1 MSHVDITLARST
13 LAPRRPG
20 QPQTHERIEHLLSKA
35 TSAIECDVPEARA
48 LLAEAVSLLRDARGR
63 VAEDEAANVVQRGG
77 LAAWQARR
85 AASHIDLHLDRT
97 IPVAELA
104 ALVRLSR
111 THFSAAFHGSF
122 GRPPHTY
129 VLERRVARAKQLM
142 LETDLPLSQIACEC
156 GLCDQAHLSRLFR
169 RFVGESPLL
178 WRRAHLEPGGR
189 AARSLS
195 GQAMRLDA

>member
-1 MSHVDITLARST
+1 MSHVDSILAQRW
-13 LAPRRPG
+13 PG
-20 QPQTHERIEHLLSKA
+20 QQQARDRIEHLLSKA
-35 TSAIECDVPEARA
+35 TSAIERDVPEARA
-48 LLAEAVSLLRDARGR
+48 LLAEAVSLLRNGRG
-63 VAEDEAANVVQRGG
+63 ADEQVETADGVQRGG

-85 AASHIDLHLDRT
+85 ATRHIDLHLDRT

-111 THFSAAFHGSF
+111 THFSAAFHGTF

-142 LETDLPLSQIACEC
+142 LETDMPLSQVACAC

-169 RFVGESPLL
+169 RFVGQSPLL
-178 WRRAHLEPGGR
+178 WRRAHLEPSER
-189 AARSLS
+189 AAWSIAGHS
-195 GQAMRLDA
+195 MRLDA